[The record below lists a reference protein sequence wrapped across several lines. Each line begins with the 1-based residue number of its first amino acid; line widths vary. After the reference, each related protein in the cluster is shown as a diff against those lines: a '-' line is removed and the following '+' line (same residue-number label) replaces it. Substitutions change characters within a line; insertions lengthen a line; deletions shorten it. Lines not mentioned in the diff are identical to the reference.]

1 MRVAAPAPSAAG
13 TRATGFAIAE
23 GDGPVLSETIP
34 AASKFGAASA
44 SFSFAAKPSTTCT
57 TSAGAVGTASGD
69 VVKTEVFTLT
79 NPNAAIGASF
89 AFALDTPGGIQGASA
104 DTATWACART
114 IRGCR

>member
-1 MRVAAPAPSAAG
+1 
-13 TRATGFAIAE
+13 
-23 GDGPVLSETIP
+23 
-34 AASKFGAASA
+34 
-44 SFSFAAKPSTTCT
+44 
-57 TSAGAVGTASGD
+57 
-69 VVKTEVFTLT
+69 LT